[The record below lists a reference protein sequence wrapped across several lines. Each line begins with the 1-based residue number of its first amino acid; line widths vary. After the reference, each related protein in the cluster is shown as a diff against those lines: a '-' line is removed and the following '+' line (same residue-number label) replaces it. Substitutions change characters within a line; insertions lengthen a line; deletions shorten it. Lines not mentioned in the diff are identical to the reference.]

1 MGVIVSENRSKAF
14 LSETVSIK
22 RWRLYSVQFTGL
34 CLGWLAI
41 QNIFEASRHTLLMA
55 FLFAF
60 AVCAFNYWSDLRRA
74 EIRRAEND
82 SRR

>member
-1 MGVIVSENRSKAF
+1 MAENEGRKQAF
-14 LSETVSIK
+14 LSETISIK

-41 QNIFEASRHTLLMA
+41 QNIFEASRHTLAMA
-55 FLFAF
+55 FLFAL

-74 EIRRAEND
+74 ETRQAEGN
-82 SRR
+82 SHQ